1 MSKWVVNFKGWC
13 VVEGSDYRDAADNFF
28 ENIGSDSQNVICDTE
43 YYVENIE
50 PDESEDEN
58 NV

>member
-28 ENIGSDSQNVICDTE
+28 ENAPYDPQDMVREIE
-43 YYVENIE
+43 YYVEDIE
-50 PDESEDEN
+50 PCEDEDETN
-58 NV
+58 E